1 MREGV
6 ELNLS
11 FYIEEKKYCLFVE
24 RKIFRFEVY
33 VFQELESGLLSPV
46 NMTKI
51 SVSTIAD
58 NAKYWLIGIGSKF
71 CQKVKKKSSKS
82 RCCNSRDGAGGNVG

>member
-1 MREGV
+1 M

-51 SVSTIAD
+51 SVSTIVD
-58 NAKYWLIGIGSKF
+58 SAKYWLIGIGSKLG
-71 CQKVKKKSSKS
+71 QRMKKKGEWSSEKNKS
-82 RCCNSRDGAGGNVG
+82 LPV